1 MRYIFICIL
10 FALVPEVC
18 VCVQCDTYL
27 SILDGHGLSIYLS
40 MYLVCIYLY
49 VPGPCRARGVCA
61 GVCHVCVCVCV
72 CVCVFEL
79 FCAGFE
85 SLLLDRCSRQSLII
99 LRLF

>member
-1 MRYIFICIL
+1 
-10 FALVPEVC
+10 

-72 CVCVFEL
+72 CVCV
-79 FCAGFE
+79 
-85 SLLLDRCSRQSLII
+85 SLNYFALVLSLCCSTGVRDS
-99 LRLF
+99 